1 MQELLVTYKR
11 QVTALVSSLP
21 VTRSRIPT
29 NGPSYLGQA
38 SCKACHRAIYE
49 YVQTLPH
56 AKAYATLEREK
67 STYDLECIACHVTG
81 WQTPGGFD
89 QPGAVGD
96 LKDVQCEGCHG
107 PGSEHVKAGGRGD
120 AGRLKAEVPMGLCA
134 GCHTP
139 AHSTRFA
146 GKQAIYMDRIRCSQ
160 APGHVAGSGGA
171 GPAAGTRNAGPG
183 AAPPL

>member
-1 MQELLVTYKR
+1 MPAAGAAPGAFFGGGLGVRGVDRKHGKAGGKPPLLPAGSFRHRVYALGDTVQKDPAMQELLVTYKH

-29 NGPSYLGQA
+29 NGPHYLGQA

-67 STYDLECIACHVTG
+67 SAYDLECIACHVTG

-96 LKDVQCEGCHG
+96 LKDVQCEVCHG
-107 PGSEHVKAGGRGD
+107 PAAEGG
-120 AGRLKAEVPMGLCA
+120 
-134 GCHTP
+134 
-139 AHSTRFA
+139 
-146 GKQAIYMDRIRCSQ
+146 DRKR
-160 APGHVAGSGGA
+160 
-171 GPAAGTRNAGPG
+171 AA
-183 AAPPL
+183 